1 MSFCK
6 VHNTPFFNEKEFL
19 FFMKPNGNNIKIAIQ
34 KDGKLAEGSL
44 QLLKQAGFVFE
55 APRGRLL
62 ASCENFPLDI
72 LFVRDDDI
80 PEYVRDGVCEL
91 GIVGQDILRQ
101 ENFQLTA
108 IAELGFGKCRL
119 SIAVPKESGITA
131 IRGLE
136 GKTIAT
142 SFPTI
147 LAEYL
152 KNNGIKTRV
161 ITISGSVE
169 ITPALGVA
177 DAICD
182 LVSTGS
188 TLKTHELAEIATIFK
203 SEAVLVGQ
211 TEVSENEKKTQLIE
225 NFTRRVR
232 AVLTAQKTKYILL
245 NAPKNMVSKIV
256 QTIPGIKSPTVLPLY
271 DPDWVAI
278 HSVVPEDVFWET
290 VDKLKYFGAQGI
302 LVLPIEKIIL

>member
-1 MSFCK
+1 
-6 VHNTPFFNEKEFL
+6 
-19 FFMKPNGNNIKIAIQ
+19 MKPNGNNVKIAIQ
-34 KDGKLAEGSL
+34 KDGKLAEDSS
-44 QLLKQAGFVFE
+44 QLLKQAGFIFE
-55 APRGRLL
+55 AGKGKLL

-80 PEYVRDGVCEL
+80 PEYVRDGVCDL

-101 ENFQLTA
+101 GNFQLTT
-108 IAELGFGKCRL
+108 ITELGFGKCRL
-119 SIAVPKESGITA
+119 SIAAPKESGIA
-131 IRGLE
+131 DVRELE

-142 SFPTI
+142 SFPAI

-152 KNNGIKTRV
+152 KANAIQAHI

-188 TLKTHELAEIATIFK
+188 TLKIHELVEITTIFK

-211 TEVSENEKKTQLIE
+211 TKSSRNERKAQLIE
-225 NFTRRVR
+225 NFTRRIR

-245 NAPKNMVSKIV
+245 NAPKDKVSEIA
-256 QTIPGIKSPTVLPLY
+256 QAIPGVKSPTVLPLY
-271 DPDWVAI
+271 DPDWVSI
-278 HSVVPEDVFWET
+278 HSVVSEDVFWET
-290 VDKLKYFGAQGI
+290 VDKLKSLGAQEI
-302 LVLPIEKIIL
+302 LVLPIEKMIL